1 VVVRGDPGPLPDLGV
16 QVLGTVTVH
25 RNGVHVAIGGRHPR
39 VALAILVA
47 HRGAVVSTHR
57 LCDALWND
65 DPPRSAIPTLR
76 TLMSRL
82 RRVLAPELAI
92 ETAPSGYRL
101 NGQLEAV
108 DLERFESLVA
118 TARSATGDAK
128 AELLAAALALW
139 NGDPFGELAEHPWLM
154 AEARRLDELRLVLME
169 DYCDA
174 RLAMGAGGEIVADL
188 ERLAVEQPLRER
200 VQVQLMT
207 ALARAGRRPEALR
220 RGHEYRVLLADE
232 TGLDPS
238 GAFDAIE
245 RSLLDDDAGRTGITR
260 SSSEPLPRFLRDR
273 GPLIGRDELLSRLR
287 RHYEQATKG
296 SWLCDVIS
304 GAAGTGKTHLAANF
318 VTECSELGA
327 MVAGAECDE
336 LVRPPLR
343 PWIDIVTALLRLHG
357 VSAADALA
365 ARPNLGP
372 LLATADVSED
382 DGLASGD
389 EVRHRAFDAVRDL
402 LNDLGRVRPIV
413 IVIDDLQWADAPTL
427 LLTRHLVRR
436 PGERALLL
444 TTLRDPA
451 DIRVALLPAVL
462 ADLRRDTG
470 VRELVVEGLHPAE
483 TAKLVRRVGDGQLS
497 PADVERIHDETG
509 GNPFLATEM
518 AKHFLAGHDSDDLPP
533 TVNHAVARLL
543 IRLDSHATRAVELAA
558 IVGREFAVTEVAS
571 IMGVDIDSALDC
583 FDGAIR
589 SGLVE
594 DDPARADR
602 FRFVHPILRA
612 SVLASVPRVRRA
624 RLHHLV
630 AMNLE
635 NRAAPGGPRL
645 EELAHHWLESIPA
658 GASADK
664 AARHQLEAARRGL
677 RRFAWED
684 VVDRTQQILD
694 LRLTEEAAQ
703 IRASALLLRA
713 RALTQLGDN
722 VGARRDSLEAAR
734 IALEEDDVG
743 LLVHG
748 VLGIR
753 GTGGAPATNPR
764 DFDLVCAT
772 LDRVASGSPD
782 RARLL
787 GLAASHASASPEH
800 CGRTEDLATEA
811 VSAARAAGDPDV
823 LRQVLE
829 DVAITVI
836 DRPGAQRLL
845 DIADEL
851 DGIPTPEQLSSP
863 TSGAD
868 RLRLT
873 ALARLGR
880 LAEFRAVRERSTAA
894 TPAQTAALL
903 ATDVALA
910 LAQGRLA
917 EAKDL
922 HARHRDV
929 VENGSLW
936 MASWRDQETRLL
948 LLEGNTQEV
957 IARLEGVR
965 ERHDSVE
972 VISTLALARAHAGDL
987 GDAHSLATSLLEP
1000 PWRVPWNLM
1009 RPRVLSDL
1017 AQVAGF
1023 IVARDIAEAVLPMLL
1038 PYDGELL
1045 CPSDLLMTIDGA
1057 AAGLLGILEAVTDQ
1071 PEAAAVHFDAGL
1083 RLERSFEAHGLTT
1096 ATRVW
1101 RARLLADPESGESPD
1116 AQSELR
1122 DARVAAQELGL
1133 ESLRRMAS
1141 TVEAALRLR

>member
-1 VVVRGDPGPLPDLGV
+1 VVGGDTGPVPNFGV
-16 QVLGTVTVH
+16 QVLGTVAVH
-25 RNGVHVAIGGRHPR
+25 RNGRHVAIGGRHPR
-39 VALAILVA
+39 VALAVLVA
-47 HRGAVVSTHR
+47 HRGAVVSADR

-65 DPPRSAIPTLR
+65 DPPRTAIPTVR

-82 RRVLAPELAI
+82 RRVLGPELAI
-92 ETAPSGYRL
+92 QTAPSGYRL
-101 NGQLEAV
+101 AGQFEAV
-108 DLERFESLVA
+108 DLERFESLLA
-118 TARSATGDAK
+118 AARSATADAK
-128 AELLAAALALW
+128 AEVLAAALALW
-139 NGDPFGELAEHPWLM
+139 NGDAFGELAENQWLI
-154 AEARRLDELRLVLME
+154 AEARRLDELRLVAME
-169 DYCDA
+169 DYFDA
-174 RLAMGAGGEIVADL
+174 RLAMGAGGGIVADL

-207 ALARAGRRPEALR
+207 ALARSGRRPEALR

-238 GAFDAIE
+238 GAFDAVE
-245 RSLLDDDAGRTGITR
+245 RSLLSDEAGHDEISP
-260 SSSEPLPRFLRDR
+260 SSSKPLPRFLRDR

-287 RHYEQATKG
+287 RHYEQVRKG

-318 VTECSELGA
+318 VTGCSELGA
-327 MVAGAECDE
+327 TVAGAECDE

-365 ARPNLGP
+365 ARPDLGP
-372 LLATADVSED
+372 LLATADVTED
-382 DGLASGD
+382 DGLASSD
-389 EVRHRAFDAVRDL
+389 EVRHRTFDAVRDL
-402 LNDLGRVRPIV
+402 LNDLGHVRPVV
-413 IVIDDLQWADAPTL
+413 IVIDDLQWADTPTL

-444 TTLRDPA
+444 TTLRDPP
-451 DIRVALLPAVL
+451 DTRDPLLPTVL
-462 ADLRRDTG
+462 TDLRRDAG
-470 VRELVVEGLHPAE
+470 VSELVVEGLHPAE
-483 TAKLVRRVGDGQLS
+483 TAELVTRVGDGQLS
-497 PADVERIHDETG
+497 RADAERIHDETG
-509 GNPFLATEM
+509 GNPFFATEM
-518 AKHFLAGHDSDDLPP
+518 ARHLLAGHDSDDLPP
-533 TVNHAVARLL
+533 TVNQAVARLL

-571 IMGVDIDSALDC
+571 IMGADIDSALDC
-583 FDGAIR
+583 FDAAIR
-589 SGLVE
+589 FGLVE
-594 DDPARADR
+594 DDPARPDR
-602 FRFVHPILRA
+602 FRFVHPIVRA
-612 SVLASVPRVRRA
+612 SVLAAVPRVRRA

-645 EELAHHWLESIPA
+645 EELAHHSLESIPA
-658 GASADK
+658 GASPDK
-664 AARHQLEAARRGL
+664 AARHQLEAARQGL

-684 VVDRTQQILD
+684 VVHRTQQILD
-694 LRLTEEAAQ
+694 LRLTEEAAET
-703 IRASALLLRA
+703 RASALLLRA
-713 RALTQLGDN
+713 RALTQLGHN

-734 IALEEDDVG
+734 IALEVDDEG
-743 LLVHG
+743 LLVRG

-772 LDRVASGSPD
+772 LDRVASDSRD

-800 CGRTEDLATEA
+800 CGRAEDLATEA
-811 VSAARAAGDPDV
+811 VGAARAAGDPDV

-829 DVAITVI
+829 DAAITVI

-851 DGIPTPEQLSSP
+851 DGIPTPEELRSP
-863 TSGAD
+863 TAGAN

-880 LAEFRAVRERSTAA
+880 LAEFRAVRERSTAT

-903 ATDVALA
+903 ATDVAVA
-910 LAQGRLA
+910 LAQGRVA

-922 HARHRDV
+922 HARQRDV
-929 VENGSLW
+929 VERGSLW
-936 MASWRDQETRLL
+936 MAAWRDQETRLL
-948 LLEGNTQEV
+948 LLEGNTEEV
-957 IARLEGVR
+957 IARLERVR
-965 ERHDSVE
+965 QRHDSVE
-972 VISTLALARAHAGDL
+972 VITTLALARAHAGDL
-987 GDAHSLATSLLEP
+987 GDAHRLAMSLLEA
-1000 PWRVPWNLM
+1000 PWRVPWNLR

-1023 IVARDIAEAVLPMLL
+1023 TAARDIAEAVLPMLL

-1045 CPSDLLMTIDGA
+1045 CPADLLMTIDGA
-1057 AAGLLGILEAVTDQ
+1057 AASLLGLLEAVTGR
-1071 PEAAAVHFDAGL
+1071 PEAAAAHFDAGL

-1096 ATRVW
+1096 ATRIW
-1101 RARLLADPESGESPD
+1101 RARLLADPASGEPPD
-1116 AQSELR
+1116 THSELR
-1122 DARVAAQELGL
+1122 EARVAAQGLDL

-1141 TVEAALRLR
+1141 TAEDAPRLC